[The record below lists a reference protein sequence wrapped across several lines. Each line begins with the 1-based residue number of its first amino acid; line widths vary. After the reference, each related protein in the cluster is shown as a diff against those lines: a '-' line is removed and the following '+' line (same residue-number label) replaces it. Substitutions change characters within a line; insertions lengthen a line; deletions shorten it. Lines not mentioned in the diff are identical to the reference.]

1 MPEITEIF
9 YPHNQAEWRQW
20 LQANHARKSE
30 IWLQMYRKDSGK
42 PSLPYDALVEKCM
55 CFGWIDGVVKKVDAE
70 SRAQRITPRRKK
82 SFLSELNRQRFW
94 RMEAQGL
101 MTEAGR
107 LPVIMDQLGEQDR
120 PIDIPDWVLAQ
131 LQADESVWT
140 TFQAFPYFYQ
150 RLKIGWIM
158 EAGKNRR
165 EESEKRLAYLIK
177 MTSQNKQYG
186 TQPLKG
192 IFYE

>member
-9 YPHNQAEWRQW
+9 YPHHRQEWRQW
-20 LQANHARKSE
+20 LQKHHATKTE

-42 PSLPYDALVEKCM
+42 PSLAYNDLVEECM

-94 RMEAQGL
+94 RLEEQGL
-101 MTEAGR
+101 ITDAGR
-107 LPVIMDQLGEQDR
+107 LPVIMEQLGKRDT
-120 PIDIPDWVLAQ
+120 PLDIPDWVATQ
-131 LQADESVWT
+131 LQSNPIVWEN
-140 TFQAFPYFYQ
+140 FQAFPYFYQ
-150 RLKIGWIM
+150 RLKIGWIK
-158 EAGKNRR
+158 EAGKRR
-165 EESEKRLAYLIK
+165 EEAEKRLAYLIK
-177 MTSQNKQYG
+177 MTTQNKQYG

-192 IFYE
+192 VLY